1 MNQQIQYRRAV
12 ASTGRQ
18 AVRLS
23 PNLLPP
29 TAWRSRRSAAHVS
42 VSYAA
47 PHWWRR
53 IRNAR
58 GNCHQSMTNAHR
70 DSTQPELLVAELD
83 LDEQEE
89 RGFAVQSVRRKLL
102 GGICIHIARKNH
114 GRFHA
119 G

>member
-1 MNQQIQYRRAV
+1 
-12 ASTGRQ
+12 
-18 AVRLS
+18 
-23 PNLLPP
+23 
-29 TAWRSRRSAAHVS
+29 
-42 VSYAA
+42 
-47 PHWWRR
+47 
-53 IRNAR
+53 
-58 GNCHQSMTNAHR
+58 MTNAHR